1 MIKKLIE
8 DIELLDVNLL
18 RFNIKSNDSNDFYK
32 GLKEMNKSNSRH
44 RVRNS
49 NASKDSSDDEALTAT
64 GAIQQNATNNAKTKN
79 SFKNIKVIIFQ
90 FFFSNN
96 NVIRKFINQLNKIFS
111 ILRIQQ
117 LKNCAIEEK

>member
-44 RVRNS
+44 RVRNPD
-49 NASKDSSDDEALTAT
+49 ASKDSSDDEALTAT
-64 GAIQQNATNNAKTKN
+64 GAISQNATDNAKTKT
-79 SFKNIKVIIFQ
+79 SFKNIKVIIFE
-90 FFFSNN
+90 FFFL
-96 NVIRKFINQLNKIFS
+96 VIII
-111 ILRIQQ
+111 
-117 LKNCAIEEK
+117 